1 MDMKELKIKEAA
13 LLQRIMEKNKY
24 KAVPITYNGITL
36 HVLYTEM
43 YTYRSFVYEG
53 NKGTTYVLIKNRLS
67 NEEKQKELHFV
78 LKNKGLHYLNV
89 KDCLNIKE
97 EIEEQQKIEREKR
110 SKEVLTTVI
119 NDYIER
125 FGQSDFEDTFK
136 SIMGKAS

>member
-43 YTYRSFVYEG
+43 YTYRSFVYESNMG
-53 NKGTTYVLIKNRLS
+53 NTYVLIKNRLS

-97 EIEEQQKIEREKR
+97 EIEKQQKIEREKR